1 MTGYRIPRPA
11 TAFSLDRDRKSRGG
25 RREERD
31 HLGFIRKLPCLCC
44 GRRAMVEAAH
54 VRYPDPA
61 YGKGMTPM
69 GAKPDDRW
77 CVPLDAPCHRTGPD
91 AQHADNEAAWWSR
104 QGIDPLAVAAAL
116 YSCSGDEE
124 AAELIIQA
132 ARQKARKAVSA

>member
-1 MTGYRIPRPA
+1 MTGYRIPRPD

-54 VRYPDPA
+54 VRYADPA

-69 GAKPDDRW
+69 ASKPDDRW
-77 CVPLDAPCHRTGPD
+77 TVPLDAGCHRTGPD
-91 AQHADNEAAWWSR
+91 AQHSQSERDFWAKAR
-104 QGIDPLAVAAAL
+104 IDPLAVAAAL
-116 YSCSGDEE
+116 YSASGDIES
-124 AAELIIQA
+124 AELIIQA
-132 ARQKARKAVSA
+132 ARAKAKANVNA

>member
-1 MTGYRIPRPA
+1 MTGFKIPRPA

-54 VRYPDPA
+54 VRYADPA

-69 GAKPDDRW
+69 ASKPDDRW
-77 CVPLDAPCHRTGPD
+77 TVPLDAACHRTGPD
-91 AQHADNEAAWWSR
+91 AQHNANEELWWR
-104 QGIDPLAVAAAL
+104 ERGIDPLAVAAAL

-132 ARQKARKAVSA
+132 ARVKAKQRATA

>member
-1 MTGYRIPRPA
+1 MAGYRIPRPA

-31 HLGFIRKLPCLCC
+31 HLSFIRKLPCLVC
-44 GRRAMVEAAH
+44 GRRFMVEAAH
-54 VRYPDPA
+54 VRYADPA

-69 GAKPDDRW
+69 ASKPDDRW
-77 CVPLDAPCHRTGPD
+77 VVSLCADDHRTGPD
-91 AQHADNEAAWWSR
+91 AQHTHDERAWWDR
-104 QGIDPLAVAAAL
+104 KGIDPLAVAASL

-132 ARQKARKAVSA
+132 ARVKARKAVSA

>member
-1 MTGYRIPRPA
+1 MCAWKLPRA
-11 TAFSLDRDRKSRGG
+11 ETAFMNDHSRKSRGG

-77 CVPLDAPCHRTGPD
+77 TVSLCAEDHRTGPD
-91 AQHADNEAAWWSR
+91 AQHNSDERDWWDR
-104 QGIDPLAVAAAL
+104 KGIDPLAVAAAL

-132 ARQKARKAVSA
+132 ARVKAKARTAA